1 VLRSQLRPATVP
13 GKQLPRAWLQ
23 RRPIAHTLGMKVQTR
38 YAKTADGVSIGYS
51 VTGTGV
57 PLLFSFPIGHQILMA
72 ENPVLRPWF
81 EGLARRYQLV
91 VFEEPPKT

>member
-1 VLRSQLRPATVP
+1 MAHN
-13 GKQLPRAWLQ
+13 RAMAE
-23 RRPIAHTLGMKVQTR
+23 REIR
-38 YAKTADGVSIGYS
+38 YCASDDGVSIGYS

-81 EGLARRYQLV
+81 EGLARRFQLV
-91 VFEEPPKT
+91 VFK